1 MWGAGVGFGV
11 SAISTGAVRLQVHGA
26 WGSPGGLAP
35 TQIPSPQLP
44 SFQAVG
50 LGWGLGIC
58 FSKSWGDGHTL
69 RTTALGY
76 WTLQRPRAPPPPVA
90 QLPPQGL
97 EPRAEPE
104 PEGLSLPPGARRLAQ
119 AGAWEAGALW
129 ASADP
134 RGVGY
139 RPESRYRPPGW
150 PRRAPAR
157 GYRPRPAPRTGPGDS
172 GRARGPAGPGGG
184 RARGPGRR
192 LARPPAARQPGVGW
206 RWRRRAPLR
215 GPGAGRG
222 EVGRGLR
229 GPLPRPRLQLC
240 VVAAAAVAARG
251 PRVLL
256 GKAAGQGTSLG
267 RKKAEVQPS
276 PASSVLRGLSL
287 RVCTVGVVP
296 GLPRGAAAG
305 IQFRRREV

>member
-1 MWGAGVGFGV
+1 M
-11 SAISTGAVRLQVHGA
+11 SAISTRAVRLQVHGA

-58 FSKSWGDGHTL
+58 FSKSRGDGHTL

-119 AGAWEAGALW
+119 AGAWEAGARW
-129 ASADP
+129 ASADR

-172 GRARGPAGPGGG
+172 GRARSPAGPGGG

-192 LARPPAARQPGVGW
+192 LARPPAARGGVAVAAAGAPARPGG
-206 RWRRRAPLR
+206 
-215 GPGAGRG
+215 GAGRG
-222 EVGRGLR
+222 GAGPPRPPPPVPAPALR
-229 GPLPRPRLQLC
+229 G
-240 VVAAAAVAARG
+240 G
-251 PRVLL
+251 S
-256 GKAAGQGTSLG
+256 GGGGGAGTKVSGGDGS
-267 RKKAEVQPS
+267 R
-276 PASSVLRGLSL
+276 
-287 RVCTVGVVP
+287 
-296 GLPRGAAAG
+296 
-305 IQFRRREV
+305 